1 MGMPTDVE
9 LDSSTSTL
17 ENDYAQPAVDTVAES
32 DDSNEAATA
41 GSGEGAGTQSDSPAA
56 ESTKQPKSSDRAKN
70 SLEKALE
77 HLTKKS
83 SKSDE
88 EKPDV
93 TATKKPD
100 AKAPVKA
107 DAKPKAQE
115 AKKDAPKAVDE
126 PTADELRAMPDRTR
140 QRFEKLLSERKTAKE
155 AYEKTTAEYE
165 AAKPDIE
172 KGKAFSGLVEEY
184 GLTDDL
190 NSSGDDDI
198 AGAIIFQAALARLV
212 SGKGT
217 KTDLEQIQRQ
227 AVNLGA
233 TLDKIGV
240 SIGNKAPAVDAE
252 KLSAAL
258 DKAESELEFG
268 DLRKL
273 LAEMKTEPVKSAS
286 PQPVA
291 KVRLVDEQPAQR
303 HEQRPQA
310 AVPNDVDD
318 GFYIN
323 KAVQAI
329 KADGVTDTKS
339 YFDKTLFPR
348 ILSDLKAA
356 YPGSNPA
363 DVFGRLSPQA
373 KHDATIGAHAAIR
386 KQHASLKP
394 PPVKPAPQQRP
405 SAVGGSRPSWQRT
418 GGTANSANA
427 AVNFLAGD

>member
-32 DDSNEAATA
+32 DDGNEAATA
-41 GSGEGAGTQSDSPAA
+41 GSGEDEGTQSDSPAA
-56 ESTKQPKSSDRAKN
+56 DSHKQPKSSDRAKN

-93 TATKKPD
+93 TATKKAE
-100 AKAPVKA
+100 AKAPVKT
-107 DAKPKAQE
+107 DAKPKQE
-115 AKKDAPKAVDE
+115 AKKDASKAVDE

-140 QRFEKLLSERKTAKE
+140 QRFEKLLSERKTTKE

-172 KGKAFSGLVEEY
+172 KGKAFSGLVEEF
-184 GLTDDL
+184 GLAEDL
-190 NSSGDDDI
+190 NSSGDEDI

-240 SIGNKAPAVDAE
+240 SFGNKAPAVDAE

-273 LAEMKTEPVKSAS
+273 LAEMKPEPTKATP

-291 KVRLVDEQPAQR
+291 KVQLVDERPAQR
-303 HEQRPQA
+303 NEQRPQA

-318 GFYIN
+318 GYYIN

-386 KQHASLKP
+386 KQSASLKAP
-394 PPVKPAPQQRP
+394 PMKPAPQQRP
-405 SAVGGSRPSWQRT
+405 SAAGGTRPSWQRT
-418 GGTANSANA
+418 GGTAHSANA